1 MPVEGQPWAKR
12 GLKVSELV
20 AREIVGKIGAEGW
33 EPGRQLPSETQM
45 LSEYQVGRGSLR
57 EALRILE
64 VHGLITL
71 KPGPGGGP
79 VVSGVNTSDFGRMA
93 TLYFQAGRM
102 TFRELTEARLIMEP
116 VMARLAAERRADDS
130 VEEILAAAQATELDD
145 DARYLATSDQ
155 FHRLVA
161 ATSQNSI
168 LYLFSHALEDIFLDR
183 VQTMPWPTTRRK
195 QVRAA
200 HIGIAK
206 AIAESRPD
214 DAERL
219 MRDHMASYVKFLE
232 GHYPGLMD
240 EVVDWR

>member
-1 MPVEGQPWAKR
+1 MTVEGEPWTKR

-20 AREIVGKIGAEGW
+20 AREIVGKIGAERKQ
-33 EPGRQLPSETQM
+33 PGSQLPSEAHM
-45 LSEYQVGRGSLR
+45 LAEYRVGRGSLR

-79 VVSGVNTSDFGRMA
+79 VVNGVTTADFGRMA

-116 VMARLAAERRADDS
+116 VMARLAAERRSDDAVS
-130 VEEILAAAQATELDD
+130 EVLKAARETELDD
-145 DARYLATSDQ
+145 DRRYLQTSDR
-155 FHRLVA
+155 FHRMVA
-161 ATSQNSI
+161 QMSQNSI
-168 LYLFSHALEDIFLDR
+168 MFLFSHALEDIFQDR
-183 VQTMPWPTTRRK
+183 VQSMPWPASHRE
-195 QVRAA
+195 QVRVA
-200 HIGIAK
+200 HVQVAE
-206 AIAESRPD
+206 AIADRRAD

-219 MRDHMASYVKFLE
+219 MREHMASYLSFLQ
-232 GHYPGLMD
+232 GSYPGLLD